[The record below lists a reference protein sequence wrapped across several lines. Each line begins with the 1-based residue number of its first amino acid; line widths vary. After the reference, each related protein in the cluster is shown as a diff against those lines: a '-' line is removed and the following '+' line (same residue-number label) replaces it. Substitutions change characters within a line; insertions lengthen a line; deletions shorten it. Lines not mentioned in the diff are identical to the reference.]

1 MQRRL
6 LDTRPPGAYPFL
18 MNASRL
24 RRLVPAAILLS
35 LAVVVVSLPARET
48 FKARMLTGKGS
59 FDNPQ
64 INVRIE
70 VDSWTTPDEINL
82 LQAAL
87 EQGGF
92 NAFETA
98 FTAANKGIVKF
109 MTPQGRGLTI
119 HAALSIPKD
128 KGRRILLFFNHEPWD
143 SGSQFMAGFNANFMV
158 MEFTLD
164 ETGGGDGFF
173 YEFAEVKMRPG
184 QGTIEMVAFSAAPKT
199 LPIVQETTK
208 KKK

>member
-1 MQRRL
+1 MTHRKNRYACFAFRAL
-6 LDTRPPGAYPFL
+6 TLAGILAL
-18 MNASRL
+18 AA
-24 RRLVPAAILLS
+24 LVPSLS
-35 LAVVVVSLPARET
+35 AKET

-82 LQAAL
+82 FQAAL

-98 FTAANKGIVKF
+98 FTAANKGIIRF

-128 KGRRILLFFNHEPWD
+128 KGRRVLLFFNHEPWD

-158 MEFTLD
+158 MDFTLD
-164 ETGGGDGFF
+164 ETGGGNGFF
-173 YEFAEVKMRPG
+173 YEFAEVKMRPEL
-184 QGTIEMVAFSAAPKT
+184 GTIEMPSFSAAPKT

>member
-1 MQRRL
+1 MKKTFLAAL
-6 LDTRPPGAYPFL
+6 LGA
-18 MNASRL
+18 
-24 RRLVPAAILLS
+24 S
-35 LAVVVVSLPARET
+35 LAALAPALSAKET

-59 FDNPQ
+59 FADAQ
-64 INVRIE
+64 INLRIE
-70 VDSWTTPDEINL
+70 VDGWTTPDEINL

-87 EQGGF
+87 DQGGF

-98 FTAANKGIVKF
+98 FTQANKGIVRF

-143 SGSQFMAGFNANFMV
+143 STSSFMAGFNANFMV
-158 MEFTLD
+158 MDITLD
-164 ETGGGDGFF
+164 ETGAGEGMF
-173 YEFAEVKMRPG
+173 YEFAEIKFRPAL
-184 QGTIEMVAFSAAPKT
+184 GTIEMPAFSAAPKA

-208 KKK
+208 KR

>member
-1 MQRRL
+1 MVHFT
-6 LDTRPPGAYPFL
+6 TRKAPRVFGDVAL
-18 MNASRL
+18 
-24 RRLVPAAILLS
+24 AAILVLAAVAPPLS
-35 LAVVVVSLPARET
+35 AKET

-59 FDNPQ
+59 FADAQ
-64 INVRIE
+64 INLRIE

-82 LQAAL
+82 LQAAIN
-87 EQGGF
+87 QGGF

-98 FTAANKGIVKF
+98 FTVAKKGMVKF

-143 SGSQFMAGFNANFMV
+143 SGSQFMAGFSANFMV
-158 MEFTLD
+158 MDFTLD
-164 ETGGGDGFF
+164 ETGGGEGFF
-173 YEFAEVKMRPG
+173 YEFAEVKLRPAL
-184 QGTIEMVAFSAAPKT
+184 GTIEMPAFSAAPKT

>member
-1 MQRRL
+1 MTMTHQDKREGGRAF
-6 LDTRPPGAYPFL
+6 GAVTF
-18 MNASRL
+18 
-24 RRLVPAAILLS
+24 AAILAFAMLVPSLS
-35 LAVVVVSLPARET
+35 AKET

-64 INVRIE
+64 INLRIE
-70 VDSWTTPDEINL
+70 VESWTTADEINL
-82 LQAAL
+82 LQAAMD
-87 EQGGF
+87 QGGY
-92 NAFETA
+92 NSFETA
-98 FTAANKGIVKF
+98 FTQAKKGIVKF

-143 SGSQFMAGFNANFMV
+143 SGSQFMEGFNANYMV
-158 MEFTLD
+158 MDFTLD
-164 ETGGGDGFF
+164 EKGGGEGRF
-173 YEFAEVKMRPG
+173 YEFAEVQLKPEK
-184 QGTIEMVAFSAAPKT
+184 GTIEMPSFSAAPKT

>member
-1 MQRRL
+1 MTMTHQEKRKADRAF
-6 LDTRPPGAYPFL
+6 GAVTF
-18 MNASRL
+18 
-24 RRLVPAAILLS
+24 AAILVFATLVPSLS
-35 LAVVVVSLPARET
+35 AKET

-70 VDSWTTPDEINL
+70 VDGWTTPDEINL
-82 LQAAL
+82 FQAAL

-98 FTAANKGIVKF
+98 FTAAKKGIVKF

-143 SGSQFMAGFNANFMV
+143 SGSEFMAGFNANFMV
-158 MEFTLD
+158 MDLTLD
-164 ETGGGDGFF
+164 ETGGGDGVF
-173 YEFAEVKMRPG
+173 YEFAEVKMRPER
-184 QGTIEMVAFSAAPKT
+184 GTIEMVAFSAAPKT